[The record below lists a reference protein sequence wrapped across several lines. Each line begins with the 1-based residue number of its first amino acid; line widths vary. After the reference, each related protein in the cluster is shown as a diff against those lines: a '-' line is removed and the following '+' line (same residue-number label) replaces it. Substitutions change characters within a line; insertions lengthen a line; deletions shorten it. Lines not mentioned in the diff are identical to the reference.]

1 MSNEQMQIL
10 SELKDW
16 QSWRP
21 IYETGLHNSNTVASK
36 EYYKD
41 MVEHCDKRIAELEER
56 LQQLKSA

>member
-10 SELKDW
+10 SQIKEW

-21 IYETGLHNSNTVASK
+21 IYETNLNNSTTLASK

>member
-1 MSNEQMQIL
+1 MTNEQRQL
-10 SELKDW
+10 DSQLKDW

-21 IYETGLHNSNTVASK
+21 IYLNGLNNSTTLASR

-56 LQQLKSA
+56 LQQLRSA

>member
-1 MSNEQMQIL
+1 MTNEQMQIL
-10 SELKDW
+10 SQLKDW

-21 IYETGLHNSNTVASK
+21 IYENGLHNSETVASK

>member
-1 MSNEQMQIL
+1 MNNEQMQIL
-10 SELKDW
+10 SQIKEW

-21 IYETGLHNSNTVASK
+21 IYETNLNNSTTLASR